1 MLKFP
6 ISLSGGLAALFVTLV
21 LAACA
26 PEAPPAFRATVAPNA
41 TAPVYTATPTRTPTF
56 TPTLTPTLTLTP
68 SPTASATPTLSP
80 TPTASAT
87 PTVPL
92 LTLTPPSD
100 EDAPDA
106 RRPRAFDLAPTEGW
120 SCGDFPCEDDVEGF
134 LRRIRVPEGFL
145 VRHVGRF
152 PGQPQQIAYGGDG
165 RLYATVLEDGTRSG
179 AVYVMNADG
188 SAERYVGDFVSPIG
202 LAFQPGTDVLYV
214 SARVTPESGGVLY
227 RIPPGGA
234 PEVVR
239 DDLPCCFSIVDNQPN
254 GMVFGPDGYLY
265 LGVGSVTDRAEPA
278 DPAHQQFA
286 TLEPLE
292 AAVLRI
298 QPHTGEIE
306 PYARGLRNPFDVT
319 FDSAGTFYASDQG
332 LVTGEGD
339 RVLALAQGGHYGFPF
354 WRARGCAECPFT
366 PPGLEVLPDLV
377 QLPIYAIPRGL
388 VAYTATAFPQNYYDT
403 LFVTLWNAIEGGQRV
418 VHIDPRLVPTDPE
431 GRADY
436 VPEPFVTG
444 LIRPIDVAL
453 TPDGALVV
461 ADFIYGHI
469 WRIDYVGS

>member
-1 MLKFP
+1 MWKPP
-6 ISLSGGLAALFVTLV
+6 ISVFGSLAALFVTLV
-21 LAACA
+21 MAACA
-26 PEAPPAFRATVAPNA
+26 PEAPPAFRATIAPSA
-41 TAPVYTATPTRTPTF
+41 TAPIYTATPTTTPTF
-56 TPTLTPTLTLTP
+56 TPTPTATLTATPTPTQTATQTP
-68 SPTASATPTLSP
+68 SP
-80 TPTASAT
+80 T

-100 EDAPDA
+100 EGAPAA

-120 SCGDFPCEDDVEGF
+120 TCGDFPCADDIDGF
-134 LRRIRVPEGFL
+134 LSRIRVPQGFL
-145 VRHVGRF
+145 VRHYGRF
-152 PGQPQQIAYGGDG
+152 PGQPMQIAFGNDG
-165 RLYATVLEDGTRSG
+165 RLYATVLENGTRSG
-179 AVYVMNADG
+179 AVYALNADG
-188 SAERYVGDFVSPIG
+188 SAERYAGDFVSPVG

-214 SARVTPESGGVLY
+214 SARQALESGGVLY

-234 PEVVR
+234 PEIVR

-265 LGVGSVTDRAEPA
+265 LGVGSLTDHAEPS

-298 QPHTGEIE
+298 QPHTGEAE

-319 FDSAGTFYASDQG
+319 FDSQGTFYATDQG

-339 RVLALAQGGHYGFPF
+339 RLLKLEAGGHYGFPY
-354 WRARGCAECPFT
+354 WRLRGCAECPFT
-366 PPGLEVLPDLV
+366 PPELDVLPELLL
-377 QLPIYAIPRGL
+377 LPSYAIPRGL
-388 VAYTATAFPQNYYDT
+388 VAYTGTTFPQNYYDT
-403 LFVTLWNAIEGGQRV
+403 LFVAIWNAIEGGQRI
-418 VHIDPRLVPTDPE
+418 VHIDPRTVPADPE
-431 GRADY
+431 ARASY

-444 LIRPIDVAL
+444 LIRPIDVAM

-461 ADFIYGHI
+461 ADFIYGHV
-469 WRIDYVGS
+469 WRIDYVGG